1 MERRLRRLLFRCCTT
16 STLSPHT
23 RVPRLHGSGSSSLL
37 LARRCSR
44 LTLPVP
50 MRWVPGLGRCIEQVS
65 ILLLW
70 MVLMSFDMLT
80 KMVGHPL
87 HKYYNYTVI
96 HISELLNRR
105 DVELADLLTP
115 PGGQA
120 AQNQVL
126 VVDCITNF
134 SSVPTSPVADRSDS
148 PGSSPIERKGSFS
161 AAAKMH
167 FESRKRQF
175 GSDMEILIRA
185 LCSQRGWNAIISR
198 RKRGCLACA
207 IREAGALGWKL
218 IIRVP

>member
-1 MERRLRRLLFRCCTT
+1 
-16 STLSPHT
+16 
-23 RVPRLHGSGSSSLL
+23 
-37 LARRCSR
+37 
-44 LTLPVP
+44 
-50 MRWVPGLGRCIEQVS
+50 
-65 ILLLW
+65 
-70 MVLMSFDMLT
+70 MSFGMLT
-80 KMVGHPL
+80 RMVGHPL

-96 HISELLNRR
+96 HISELLKRR
-105 DVELADLLTP
+105 DAELSELLTP

-126 VVDCITNF
+126 VVDCMTNF